1 MVNSVS
7 VYQCSSSLL
16 LSVQECRLVDAFC
29 LGCVHFTYFACDGAD
44 WNVDDDTDDIDDD
57 GDADD
62 DKDGDDNG
70 NDIFD
75 GDN

>member
-29 LGCVHFTYFACDGAD
+29 LGCVHFTDFACDGAD
-44 WNVDDDTDDIDDD
+44 WNVDDTDDVDD
-57 GDADD
+57 DADD
-62 DKDGDDNG
+62 DKDGDDKVKRDFVCIN
-70 NDIFD
+70 IV
-75 GDN
+75 